1 MKASSD
7 NLYNLIKKSKAEVIS
22 VKVKYKSMPE
32 EISYLSTYEFTKC
45 LKHLVKSNIFDT
57 IDWYFDT
64 SSCDSL
70 VLASN
75 AFECMFGTY
84 VEVEIAPFGNTTMQQ
99 ITQELA
105 KTILTI

>member
-1 MKASSD
+1 MRASSD

-22 VKVKYKSMPE
+22 VKVKYKSIPE
-32 EISYLSTYEFTKC
+32 EISYLSTHEFIKS

-57 IDWYFDT
+57 IDWYFNAH
-64 SSCDSL
+64 SCDSL
-70 VLASN
+70 ILASN